1 MMVDDI
7 VFFLTITSTTV
18 STIFA
23 IVQLYLKIKQA
34 LKDEIKE
41 IVDLE
46 LQNLKIQI
54 EELKISQNELKKEIE
69 EVKKKL
75 S

>member
-1 MMVDDI
+1 M
-7 VFFLTITSTTV
+7 
-18 STIFA
+18 STIFT

-34 LKDEIKE
+34 LKDAIKE
-41 IVDLE
+41 IVDSE

-75 S
+75 N